1 MSFRLATKGAVKH
14 DPMELLMKN
23 AETLNQ
29 FLEFMAVK
37 EGFDTKQA
45 STQTATLLHGPG
57 GIFNVLGTDP
67 TVISAYVAPKK
78 SIATILPLEPNADT
92 NPQYAS
98 FTGFTEEEGSEPTL
112 ICDPAPTTDMKS
124 CYLTAQFGRIRKDT
138 KTIEPGQILKR
149 VNRGDF
155 TDLNLV
161 GQVLGID
168 SLTPAGLDGDAIIS
182 LVEMAAMVSAAALA
196 ELDIVKQIWRGVV
209 STNYNFPGLDVQ
221 IATGQVDAKANQA
234 CPALDSDVKNFTFN
248 EVGGTGKDI
257 AEYLEMLE
265 FYVRNNAEAATL
277 DVEWAFAMRP
287 QLWQRLSQIWPIKY
301 NTIPEDLILAATTGN
316 RITID
321 GTDMTAQRDA
331 MRRTRVMTINGNDY
345 PVIEDV
351 GIAEDT
357 NITNGN
363 LAAGEYASS
372 IYMVPIRVNGIAA
385 TERQYLDYREWNGQ
399 IVKPNLQNFWT
410 DDGVY
415 SWATNSDYWCH
426 LFGLR
431 TEQRIVLRTP
441 QLAGRI
447 DDVMYRPLQ
456 HLRSP
461 FPESPYHRDG
471 GVSIRG
477 VDSDYAVWK

>member
-1 MSFRLATKGAVKH
+1 MDPLQLIAKNLDFLAQYV
-14 DPMELLMKN
+14 
-23 AETLNQ
+23 
-29 FLEFMAVK
+29 LEK
-37 EGFDTKQA
+37 EDKTKQA

-67 TVISAYVAPKK
+67 TVVSAYVRPFQ
-78 SIATILPLEPNADT
+78 SIATVLPLVANNDT

-98 FTGFTEEEGSEPTL
+98 FTGYTQDEGSQPVL
-112 ICDPAPTTDMKS
+112 VCDPAPTTDMKS
-124 CYLTAQFGRIRKDT
+124 CYLTAQWGILRFDT

-161 GQVLGID
+161 GQVLG
-168 SLTPAGLDGDAIIS
+168 LENVTPAGLDGGQIIS
-182 LVEMAAMVSAAALA
+182 LVELAAMVGAAAQSERQLVQ
-196 ELDIVKQIWRGVV
+196 DIWQGVV
-209 STNYNFPGLDVQ
+209 ANQGQFPGLDVQ
-221 IATGQVDAKANQA
+221 IATGQVDAKENQA
-234 CPALDSDVKNFTFN
+234 CPALDSDVKDFTYN

-265 FYVRNNAEAATL
+265 FFVRNNADAATL
-277 DVEWAFAMRP
+277 EVDWVFSMRP

-301 NTIPEDLILAATTGN
+301 NSIPEDLMLAATTGN
-316 RITID
+316 RITLD
-321 GTDMTAQRDA
+321 GQIMTRERDQ
-331 MRRTRVMTINGNDY
+331 MRRANVITINGTDY
-345 PVIEDV
+345 PVIADV

-363 LAAGEYASS
+363 LGIGQYSSS
-372 IYMVPIRVNGIAA
+372 IYMVPTRVNGFAA

-399 IVKPNLQNFWT
+399 IVRPDLQNFWT

-447 DDVMYRPLQ
+447 DNVMYEPLQ

-461 FPESPYHRDG
+461 FTDSPYHVDG

-477 VDSDYAVWK
+477 VASDYAVWK